1 MRHAFQ
7 LIPRASVLTR
17 KNRSSGLL
25 YWRAFL
31 TPTGMLETALERGV
45 RIPESNGAGQRAR
58 TRPHRMTIVA
68 AVHDPLAI
76 FPTDDFS
83 DVVTP
88 HHDGAHRGTARVGAV
103 MRP

>member
-1 MRHAFQ
+1 MHLNSSPEPRSNEAEPKLWIVVLARFLHA
-7 LIPRASVLTR
+7 T
-17 KNRSSGLL
+17 
-25 YWRAFL
+25 
-31 TPTGMLETALERGV
+31 LETALERGV
-45 RIPESNGAGQRAR
+45 CIPERNGAGQRAR

-76 FPTDDFS
+76 FLANDFS

-88 HHDGAHRGTARVGAV
+88 HHDGANGRTARVGAV